1 MMKIL
6 AETTTLDAMVHP
18 MRAAQPSTAR
28 PAWRSPKLDMLDA
41 AETLAGPGG
50 VTDAGIFS

>member
-6 AETTTLDAMVHP
+6 AETTTLDAMADP
-18 MRAAQPSTAR
+18 MRAAQPSAAR
-28 PAWRSPKLDMLDA
+28 PAWRSPKLDMLDT

-50 VTDAGIFS
+50 VIDGGIFS

>member
-1 MMKIL
+1 MMQIL

-18 MRAAQPSTAR
+18 MRAAQPSAAR

-41 AETLAGPGG
+41 AETLAGPAGL
-50 VTDAGIFS
+50 TDGGIFS